1 MVISLP
7 INLRGNANSIETTT
21 KPMPALL
28 NNETSSYTTM
38 TAAKPLPALL
48 SNDISR
54 TMTPAALKC
63 QQPGILHASND
74 SRN

>member
-1 MVISLP
+1 
-7 INLRGNANSIETTT
+7 
-21 KPMPALL
+21 MPTLL
-28 NNETSSYTTM
+28 SNDTSSYTTM

-74 SRN
+74 TTALQ